1 MDVKK
6 IWEETIA
13 IIEPSVTSVVF
24 NTWFKDAKPISIEED
39 TFILSMSSELFVTM
53 IKRYSA
59 LIQNALQT
67 VTGKWM
73 MIEFTEGMK
82 PVSVSKTIINNEK
95 GSISNVS
102 YLNSKYTFD
111 SFVVGNSNRYAHAVS
126 VAVGEAP
133 GEVYNPLLIY
143 GGSGLGK
150 THLMQ
155 AIANYAHNNNP
166 DMKIVYIS
174 SEKFTNELISAI
186 ASRSTAQFRNKY
198 RNVDMLLIDDVQFL
212 EGKEMAQEEFFH
224 TFNDLHDTNKQIIM
238 TSDRHPR
245 EIKIEERL
253 QSRFVSGCLADIQPP
268 DYETRIAILQK
279 KAEGEE
285 IEIPYDVYCYM
296 ADSIKSNIRELEG
309 ALTRILSYAKITGKT
324 LDLSLA
330 EEALSALIQS
340 EGVVRITS
348 KSINDAV
355 SKYYNIPIADIK
367 GKRKTQ
373 NISDARQMAMYL
385 CRDLTDMSLVV
396 IGKEYGNRH
405 YTTVMH
411 AIDNIKKNIESDID
425 LKNTVDTLIKQLRT
439 ILK

>member
-6 IWEETIA
+6 IWEDTLEL
-13 IIEPSVTSVVF
+13 IEPSVTSVVF

-39 TFILSMSSELFVTM
+39 TLVLSMTNELM
-53 IKRYSA
+53 SKMLKRYSA
-59 LIQNALQT
+59 LIQNALQS
-67 VTGKWM
+67 VTGKWL
-73 MIEFTEGMK
+73 MIEFTEGLK
-82 PVSVSKTIINNEK
+82 PVNIVK
-95 GSISNVS
+95 GTLNTEQNTAPTVS
-102 YLNSKYTFD
+102 YLNPKYTFD

-155 AIANYAHNNNP
+155 AIANYAHDNNP

-174 SEKFTNELISAI
+174 SENFTNELISAI
-186 ASRSTAQFRNKY
+186 TTRSTAQFRNKY

-324 LDLSLA
+324 LDLALA
-330 EEALSALIQS
+330 EEALSAVIQR
-340 EGVVRITS
+340 EGVVRITA

-373 NISDARQMAMYL
+373 DISDARQMAMYL
-385 CRDLTDMSLVV
+385 CRELTDMSFVV

-411 AIDNIKKNIESDID
+411 AVDNIKKNMENDSELYNTAET
-425 LKNTVDTLIKQLRT
+425 LKKQLRT
-439 ILK
+439 ILN

>member
-6 IWEETIA
+6 IWEDTLEL
-13 IIEPSVTSVVF
+13 IEPSVTSVVF

-39 TFILSMSSELFVTM
+39 TLVLSMTNELM
-53 IKRYSA
+53 SKMLKRYSA
-59 LIQNALQT
+59 LIQNALQS
-67 VTGKWM
+67 VTGKWL
-73 MIEFTEGMK
+73 MIEFTEGLK
-82 PVSVSKTIINNEK
+82 PVNIVK
-95 GSISNVS
+95 GTLNTEQNTAPTVS
-102 YLNSKYTFD
+102 YLNPNYTFD

-155 AIANYAHNNNP
+155 AIANYAHDNNP

-186 ASRSTAQFRNKY
+186 TTRSTAQFRNKY

-324 LDLSLA
+324 LDLALA
-330 EEALSALIQS
+330 EEALSAVIQR
-340 EGVVRITS
+340 EGVVRITA

-373 NISDARQMAMYL
+373 DISDARQMAMYL
-385 CRDLTDMSLVV
+385 CRELTDMSFVV

-411 AIDNIKKNIESDID
+411 AVDNIKKNMENDSELYNTAET
-425 LKNTVDTLIKQLRT
+425 LKKQLRT
-439 ILK
+439 ILN

>member
-6 IWEETIA
+6 IWEDTLEL
-13 IIEPSVTSVVF
+13 IEPSVTSVVF

-39 TFILSMSSELFVTM
+39 TLVLSMTNELM
-53 IKRYSA
+53 SKMLKRYSA
-59 LIQNALQT
+59 LIQNALQS
-67 VTGKWM
+67 VTGKWL
-73 MIEFTEGMK
+73 MIEFTEGLK
-82 PVSVSKTIINNEK
+82 PVNIVK
-95 GSISNVS
+95 GTLNTEQNTAPTVS
-102 YLNSKYTFD
+102 YLNPKYTFD

-155 AIANYAHNNNP
+155 AIANYAHDNNP

-186 ASRSTAQFRNKY
+186 TTRSTAQFRNKY

-324 LDLSLA
+324 LDLALA
-330 EEALSALIQS
+330 EEALSAVIQR
-340 EGVVRITS
+340 EGVVRITA

-373 NISDARQMAMYL
+373 DISDARQMAMYL
-385 CRDLTDMSLVV
+385 CRELTDMSFVV

-411 AIDNIKKNIESDID
+411 AVDNIKKNMENDSELYNTAET
-425 LKNTVDTLIKQLRT
+425 LKKQLRT
-439 ILK
+439 ILN

>member
-6 IWEETIA
+6 IWEDTLEIL
-13 IIEPSVTSVVF
+13 EPSVTTVVF

-39 TFILSMSSELFVTM
+39 TLTLSMSNELIVKM

-67 VTGKWM
+67 VTGKWL
-73 MIEFTEGMK
+73 MIDFIEGMK
-82 PVSVSKTIINNEK
+82 TGNTVK
-95 GSISNVS
+95 GILEAKKELTPTVS
-102 YLNSKYTFD
+102 YLNPKYTFD

-126 VAVGEAP
+126 VAVGEVP

-155 AIANYAHNNNP
+155 AIANYAHDNNP
-166 DMKIVYIS
+166 GMKIVYIS

-186 ASRSTAQFRNKY
+186 ASRTTAQFRNKY

-245 EIKIEERL
+245 EINIEERL

-279 KAEGEE
+279 KAEGEDV
-285 IEIPYDVYCYM
+285 EIPYNVYCYM

-309 ALTRILSYAKITGKT
+309 ALTRILSYSKITGKT
-324 LDLSLA
+324 LDLNLA
-330 EEALSALIQS
+330 EEALSALIQR
-340 EGVVRITS
+340 EGVVRITA
-348 KSINDAV
+348 KSINEAV
-355 SKYYNIPIADIK
+355 SKYFNIPIADIK

-373 NISDARQMAMYL
+373 NISDVRQIAMYL
-385 CRDLTDMSLVV
+385 CRELTDMSFVV
-396 IGKEYGNRH
+396 IGKEYDKN

-411 AIDNIKKNIESDID
+411 AVNNVRTKMETNPEIANAI
-425 LKNTVDTLIKQLRT
+425 DTLKKQLRT